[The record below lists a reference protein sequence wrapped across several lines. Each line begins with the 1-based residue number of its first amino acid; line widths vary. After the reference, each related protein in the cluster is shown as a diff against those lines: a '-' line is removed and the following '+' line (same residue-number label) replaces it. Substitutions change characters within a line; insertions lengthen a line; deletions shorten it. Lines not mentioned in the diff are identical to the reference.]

1 MMLVIF
7 VIQVA
12 LVLFVGQDFPLH
24 SMWSFVRYPA
34 DWSSLSIIDFLTDTL
49 LVAGATLIIVGT
61 FFYRSDFVVFS
72 GITTV
77 FFSFGATLYNF
88 WQYIAGKPE
97 FGATIGGTPWVA
109 VLFVSP
115 ILLIWLYV
123 TLKFWRGT
131 D

>member
-7 VIQVA
+7 VIQCS
-12 LVLFVGQDFPLH
+12 LVLFAGQDFPLH
-24 SMWSFVRYPA
+24 SMWTFARYPA
-34 DWSSLSIIDFLTDTL
+34 DWSALSLIDFLSDTL
-49 LVAGATLIIVGT
+49 LVAGASLIIVGT
-61 FFYRSDFVVFS
+61 FFYKSDFVVFS

-77 FFSFGATLYNF
+77 FFSFGASLYNF
-88 WQYIAGKPE
+88 WLYLAGKPE
-97 FGATIGGTPWVA
+97 FGATIGGTPWVS
-109 VLFVSP
+109 VLFMSP